1 MSFLDEI
8 LSGVVGSSD
17 LSAKLAQP
25 EAELRELLDL
35 LNKLTPAW
43 RAVLLSPELEAALDQ
58 TQKVLAQ
65 ARKTLAAA
73 EPVLVDYGVKLEAP
87 K

>member
-8 LSGVVGSSD
+8 LSGVVGASN

-43 RAVLLSPELEAALDQ
+43 RAVLLSPELAAALDQ

-65 ARKTLAAA
+65 ARKTLGAV